1 MKAKKFTL
9 LVIVFFITLFSGLSI
24 AQDSKSHIYEMN
36 FLSIPYEQMEDFIKF
51 YETYGKPL
59 DAQNEYILSTKIFR
73 HVFGPVWNVCFLS
86 EYKDFDSY
94 AAGRKRGDELWEKMF
109 TDKSKMEEVGTKFA
123 TYLRNHTDALVSDSP
138 KIEKV
143 NK

>member
-1 MKAKKFTL
+1 MKAKKLVL
-9 LVIVFFITLFSGLSI
+9 LAVIFIITLFSGLSK
-24 AQDSKSHIYEMN
+24 AQDSKGHIFEMN
-36 FLSIPYEQMEDFIKF
+36 FLSIPYEQMDEFMKF

-73 HVFGPVWNVCFLS
+73 HVFGPMWNICFLS

-94 AAGRKRGDELWEKMF
+94 AAGRKRGDELWDKMF
-109 TDKSKMEEVGTKFA
+109 TDKSKMEEIGTKFS

-138 KIEKV
+138 NLEK
-143 NK
+143 K